1 MKATD
6 SNRPF
11 SCSLTIKESE
21 SLIIEQGSFFTKV
34 LTSLRPSGSMAT
46 SSIQQHV
53 AWTTAKLVPE
63 ALQHRLHVLEDPPLI
78 QILGQAKFVDMVVFG
93 PVGWQQ
99 GVSHLCDYR
108 LPTFFYFVAFLL
120 QIAIQCLG

>member
-21 SLIIEQGSFFTKV
+21 SLIIEQGSFFTNV
-34 LTSLRPSGSMAT
+34 PTSLRPSGSMST
-46 SSIQQHV
+46 SSIQQQV
-53 AWTTAKLVPE
+53 SWTTAKLVPE

-78 QILGQAKFVDMVVFG
+78 QILGRAKFVDMVVFG
-93 PVGWQQ
+93 PLGWQQ
-99 GVSHLCDYR
+99 GVSHLCDY
-108 LPTFFYFVAFLL
+108 
-120 QIAIQCLG
+120 